1 MLAILALMSVSCGSA
16 NEAVQAA
23 ARTVAPSSAASP
35 STIPATTAAP
45 PTSAVE
51 IEVSLLSG
59 RDAIAANSGKAHVLW
74 FWGAH

>member
-1 MLAILALMSVSCGSA
+1 MRRLCILAIVALMSAACGSA

-23 ARTVAPSSAASP
+23 ASTVAP
-35 STIPATTAAP
+35 TTAAP
-45 PTSAVE
+45 TTAVE
-51 IEVSLLSG
+51 LEVSLLSG